1 MYRGGCLC
9 GAVRFRVATDLA
21 EPLACHCRQC
31 RRQSGHY
38 FAAVAAPWADIT
50 FGADAGLAWYR
61 HTGIAARGFC
71 HKCGSTLFWRGDGS
85 PEVMIAMGALDDTG
99 DLRLAAHYWVADKG
113 AYYDIPDGLPQHDG
127 GDG

>member
-9 GAVRFRVATDLA
+9 GAVRFRVPADLA
-21 EPLACHCRQC
+21 DPVACHCTQC

-38 FAAVAAPWADIT
+38 FAAVAAPRAAVT
-50 FGADAGLAWYR
+50 FDAEHGLAWYS
-61 HTGIAARGFC
+61 HTDTAARGVC
-71 HKCGSTLFWRGDGS
+71 RNCGSTLFWQGHEAEG
-85 PEVMIAMGALDDTG
+85 VMIAMGALDDTA

-113 AYYDIPDGLPQHDG
+113 AYYDIADGLPQFER